1 MADDA
6 TVSGRIDIE
15 APQGEKFLPR
25 KSSMRDMTGQAGR
38 KVEDT
43 IHNQHE
49 FDQVFPACSGSND
62 KYLTTSQN
70 TRPGLSTNHQ
80 RRHSEH
86 SLLEEC
92 NQRRGLGIED
102 MTSAFILPDITMR
115 NPGAKEE
122 SAPKLSAAAQQVFD
136 GLANHNGQN
145 CTICKRVIEH
155 GSKHNHEE
163 SVKETIKIPK
173 PVPVSERM
181 PEATAYEEE
190 PTIRPSQPPPIALAT
205 VMKGL
210 EDELTHLK
218 IQLSQY
224 QTLYHQHDPALSKRK
239 RKSVLAK
246 IERLVQAVD
255 VKADQIYALYD
266 VLEGQ
271 KADGHEISEEEIE
284 ITLQSVGINLAGL
297 GLRGGDLPEEN
308 GEETQ
313 KAPWEV
319 EDNDESDSNLPWEG
333 IETTFELTGKTGESR
348 RRSWVA

>member
-1 MADDA
+1 MSGDA
-6 TVSGRIDIE
+6 TVSGRIDTE
-15 APQGEKFLPR
+15 APRGETVLPR

-38 KVEDT
+38 KADDT
-43 IHNQHE
+43 IHTQRE

-62 KYLTTSQN
+62 KYLNASQN
-70 TRPGLSTNHQ
+70 TQSGESTNHQ

-86 SLLEEC
+86 SMLEER
-92 NQRRGLGIED
+92 NRRRGLGMED
-102 MTSAFILPDITMR
+102 MTSAFILPDITMH
-115 NPGAKEE
+115 NPGAKNGC
-122 SAPKLSAAAQQVFD
+122 APKFSAAAQQIFD

-155 GSKHNHEE
+155 GSNHNHEE
-163 SVKETIKIPK
+163 SVKETIKIVK

-181 PEATAYEEE
+181 PEVTAYEEE

-210 EDELTHLK
+210 EDELAHLK

-246 IERLVQAVD
+246 IEQLVQAVD

-297 GLRGGDLPEEN
+297 GLRGGDLPEDN
-308 GEETQ
+308 GKKTQ

-319 EDNDESDSNLPWEG
+319 EDSDESDSDLPWEG
-333 IETTFELTGKTGESR
+333 VETTFELTGKTGESR
-348 RRSWVA
+348 RRSWGA